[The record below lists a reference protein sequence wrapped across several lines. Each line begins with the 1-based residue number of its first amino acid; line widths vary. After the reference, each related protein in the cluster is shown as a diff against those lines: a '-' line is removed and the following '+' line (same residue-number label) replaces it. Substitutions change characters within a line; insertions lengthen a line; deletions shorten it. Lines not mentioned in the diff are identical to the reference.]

1 MDLSAQKEQFS
12 NAYLQSIA
20 STAGFSLYK
29 PMVDDDSVDWGIAAQ
44 IRTGIVIAPRL
55 ELQLK
60 STARTLQTADSIRYP
75 LKLKNYDDL
84 RLDGFSIPRILVVL
98 LLPEQSPNW
107 LRQTDDETCLQVGA
121 YWISLRGLPTTT
133 NSTTVTLQIPRAN
146 LFTSANLQAMMEQI
160 SQGQRP

>member
-60 STARTLQTADSIRYP
+60 STARTLQTPDSVRYP

-98 LLPEQSPNW
+98 LLPEQSPDW

-121 YWISLRGLPTTT
+121 YWISLRGLPATT
-133 NSTTVTLQIPRAN
+133 NSRTVTLQIPRAN